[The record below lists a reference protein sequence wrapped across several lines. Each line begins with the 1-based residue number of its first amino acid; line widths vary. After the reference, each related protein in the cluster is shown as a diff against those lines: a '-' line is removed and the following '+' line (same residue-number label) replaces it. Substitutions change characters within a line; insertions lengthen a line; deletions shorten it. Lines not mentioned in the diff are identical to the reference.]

1 MSTNSNVN
9 RPTVPPRPQV
19 PPKPDLRGAQW
30 RRSTDIIVRT
40 EAGEEGAQDRKR
52 QLAKHKSLPAVVNG
66 SLTLSQSA
74 GQNPGQANTQETPA
88 SPVRVRPIPKP
99 RRRKTAQNSLALS
112 EGSADREMSILE
124 SQSTRSSAYNPSET
138 TATQSTCHSY
148 CPCACHRTPES
159 TPKCDAHKLSYMPPP
174 PEDNTIHL
182 EYWHIVQPGKRK
194 PSRTP
199 PSIPLPCLPLREVPE
214 SLLPTTGESEE
225 PDILEPVY
233 MEVASDD
240 EEHSSQ
246 ITSNPTES
254 SIQSVEIP
262 TFQNGNTRS
271 SPCPGRKSLP
281 SMMNMNCKITDKIH
295 PDHQDMD
302 GIPKKVY
309 QHCQE
314 EKQNTESVKSK
325 GKRKKLSPLELLLSP
340 FQSKHQAKRVADQ
353 KDSTTTC
360 DSQMSSTEDNLQEHS
375 PTEISVSNPDKKPGV
390 QEDTCLSSSE
400 EETERRKVE
409 DSEIV
414 SRRGRCPTLEGL
426 WQERSIVKKKGILSQ
441 LSKEQLLLQ
450 ECLYEVV
457 TTEHTYLKSLDV
469 VVEHFL
475 ESPELN
481 QVLEPRDRK
490 SLFSGISK
498 IRQMSQNFLHDMKE
512 ELNSNLFCDT
522 CKVIQRYATGPFG
535 AYVDYIRNMPYQE
548 QTLHHLEQRSPQ
560 IIGILRKLQEDPR
573 CNRLS
578 LKSYLVLPFQRVT
591 RLKILVEAILK
602 KTEPGSQGQASAEGA
617 LKGVS
622 KIVEACNREVG
633 KMKQMEELVRI
644 ANKAEFEC
652 KALPL
657 VSSSRWLLKQGELAQ
672 LSAKENIF
680 GQRKLFPIYLFL
692 FNDLLLLATRK
703 GPDRFV
709 VRDHAHRS
717 LVEIISVEDEED
729 LEGCERDRTF
739 QLALLKNHRG
749 GTSHLLLQAPSQ
761 AEKASWMGMLT
772 QRKDGDEEIYE
783 EWDCPQVQCT
793 VAYQAQHQGE
803 LSLQLGDIINVIQ
816 KTTEGFLEGWRVDGE
831 RGWFPAACVVEITN
845 EHVQRRHLRQRY
857 HVMQA
862 ANRVLC
868 RRLGND
874 KTGTA
879 CFR

>member
-1 MSTNSNVN
+1 MSTNSNIN
-9 RPTVPPRPQV
+9 KPTVPPRPQV
-19 PPKPDLRGAQW
+19 PPKPDLWGAQW
-30 RRSTDIIVRT
+30 RRSTDVILRT

-66 SLTLSQSA
+66 SPTLNQSA
-74 GQNPGQANTQETPA
+74 DLNPGQANAQETPA
-88 SPVRVRPIPKP
+88 SPVRVRPVPKP
-99 RRRKTAQNSLALS
+99 RRRRTAQNSLSLS
-112 EGSADREMSILE
+112 GSSVDREMSILE
-124 SQSTRSSAYNPSET
+124 SQSTGSSTYNPSET
-138 TATQSTCHSY
+138 TATQFTCHSS

-159 TPKCDAHKLSYMPPP
+159 IPKPDAHKLPYMPPA
-174 PEDNTIHL
+174 PEDYTTHL
-182 EYWHIVQPGKRK
+182 EYWHIVQPEKRR

-199 PSIPLPCLPLREVPE
+199 PSIPLPCLPLLEVPE
-214 SLLPTTGESEE
+214 PLLPTTGESEE
-225 PDILEPVY
+225 PEILEAVY
-233 MEVASDD
+233 MEVASD
-240 EEHSSQ
+240 
-246 ITSNPTES
+246 ES
-254 SIQSVEIP
+254 TIQPVETP

-271 SPCPGRKSLP
+271 SPCSGRKSLP

-295 PDHQDMD
+295 PDHQDMGLICD
-302 GIPKKVY
+302 VLLGEIPQKVY

-314 EKQNTESVKSK
+314 KQDTDPEKPK

-340 FQSKHQAKRVADQ
+340 FQSKHQAKRAADQ

-360 DSQMSSTEDNLQEHS
+360 DIQTSSKQDSLQEHS
-375 PTEISVSNPDKKPGV
+375 PKEISVSNPDKKPGAK
-390 QEDTCLSSSE
+390 ENTCLSSSE
-400 EETERRKVE
+400 EETEGCKLD
-409 DSEIV
+409 DSKIV
-414 SRRGRCPTLEGL
+414 PSRGRLPTLEGL

-450 ECLYEVV
+450 ESLFEVV

-490 SLFSGISK
+490 SLFSGISR
-498 IRQMSQNFLHDMKE
+498 IRQMSQNFLQDMKE

-578 LKSYLVLPFQRVT
+578 LKSYLVLPFQRIT

-602 KTEPGSQGQASAEGA
+602 KTEPGSQGQASAERA

-633 KMKQMEELVRI
+633 KMKQMEEMVRI
-644 ANKAEFEC
+644 ANKTEFEC

-692 FNDLLLLATRK
+692 FNDLLLLTTRK

-717 LVEIISVEDEED
+717 LVEINSVEDDEN

-739 QLALLKNHRG
+739 QLALLKNQRG
-749 GTSHLLLQAPSQ
+749 STSHLLLQAPSQ
-761 AEKASWMGMLT
+761 TEKASWMGMLT
-772 QRKDGDEEIYE
+772 KRKEGDEEIYE

-793 VAYQAQHQGE
+793 VAYQARHQGE

-831 RGWFPAACVVEITN
+831 RGWFPAACTVEITN